1 LPLVVIAEKK
11 IRQPSP
17 PDPRTDPMEFSPVIE
32 AARNAELITVGGRVS
47 QVIGM
52 VIESQGPGIPVG
64 SVCSVETSGSGKV
77 LAEVVGFRE
86 GRVLLMPLAEM
97 RGIEPGGRIT
107 LVGGQARVPV
117 SRALLGRV
125 IDGLGRPMDGKG
137 PIQVEQEYPL
147 YAEPLNPMERERISE
162 PVDVG
167 VRAINGLLTLGKGQ
181 RIGILAGS
189 GVGKST
195 LLGMIAR
202 HTSADVSVI
211 ALIGERG
218 RELKDFIERD
228 LGPEGLSRSVVV
240 VATSDQPALVRMRG
254 AYLAMAVS
262 EFFRDQGRDVILMMD
277 SVTRFAMSSREV
289 GLAIGEPPTSRGYTP
304 SVFGQLPKL
313 LERAGTCTGK
323 GSITGIYTVLVE
335 GDDMNEPI
343 ADAVRSIVDGHI
355 VLSRDLASRGH
366 YPAIE
371 VMESVSRCMVDVV
384 DPEQMRYARRFLEI
398 MATYRRSEDLINIG
412 AYSRGS
418 NPKIDNAIEMI
429 DRLNGY
435 LRQEVEERVGFEES
449 VSQLAGIFLESGE
462 RGRQPGRRQ
471 GER

>member
-1 LPLVVIAEKK
+1 MMNLSPCIAVAAD
-11 IRQPSP
+11 QP
-17 PDPRTDPMEFSPVIE
+17 
-32 AARNAELITVGGRVS
+32 LITVRGRVN

-52 VIESQGPGIPVG
+52 VIESSGPGIPVG
-64 SVCSVETSGSGKV
+64 SICEVDLFRGQGKV
-77 LAEVVGFRE
+77 PAEVVGFRE
-86 GRVLLMPLAEM
+86 GRVLLMPLGEM
-97 RGIEPGGRIT
+97 RGVEPGSSIR
-107 LVGGQARVPV
+107 LVGGQARVTV
-117 SRALLGRV
+117 ADGLLGRV
-125 IDGLGRPMDGKG
+125 IDGLGNPMDDKG
-137 PIQVEQEYPL
+137 PLPHGTDYPL
-147 YAEPLNPMERERISE
+147 YAEPLNPMKRERIAE

-202 HTSADVSVI
+202 HTAADISVI

-228 LGPEGLSRSVVV
+228 LGPAGLARSVVV
-240 VATSDQPALVRMRG
+240 VATSDQPPLVRMRG
-254 AYLAMAVS
+254 AYLAMAIA
-262 EFFRDQGRDVILMMD
+262 EYFRDNGRDVVMMMD

-304 SVFGQLPKL
+304 SVFAQLPKL
-313 LERAGTCTGK
+313 LERAGTCEGK

-355 VLSRDLASRGH
+355 ILSRDLAARGH
-366 YPAIE
+366 YPAIDI
-371 VMESVSRCMVDVV
+371 MGSVSRCMTDVV
-384 DPEQMRYARRFLEI
+384 VREQVKAAHRFLETL
-398 MATYRRSEDLINIG
+398 ATYRRSEDLINIG
-412 AYSRGS
+412 AYAAGT
-418 NPKIDNAIEMI
+418 NPKIDKAIAMI

-435 LRQEVEERVGFEES
+435 LRQDVEQRFGYEES
-449 VSQLAGIFLESGE
+449 RQQLLALF
-462 RGRQPGRRQ
+462 R
-471 GER
+471 

>member
-1 LPLVVIAEKK
+1 MDLSGSIKIA
-11 IRQPSP
+11 RDTS
-17 PDPRTDPMEFSPVIE
+17 
-32 AARNAELITVGGRVS
+32 LISVGGRVN

-52 VIESQGPGIPVG
+52 VLESLGPGIPVG
-64 SVCSVETSGSGKV
+64 SICEVEVFKGQSKV

-86 GRVLLMPLAEM
+86 GRLLLMPLGEM
-97 RGIEPGGRIT
+97 RGIEPGSAIR
-107 LVGGQARVPV
+107 LVGGQASVPV
-117 SRALLGRV
+117 AESLLGRV
-125 IDGLGRPMDGKG
+125 IDGLGNPMDGKG
-137 PIQVEQEYPL
+137 PLDGEMHYPL
-147 YAEPLNPMERERISE
+147 YAEPLNPMSRERILE

-195 LLGMIAR
+195 LLGMVAR
-202 HTSADVSVI
+202 HTAADISVI

-228 LGPEGLSRSVVV
+228 LGPEGLARSVVV
-240 VATSDQPALVRMRG
+240 VATSDQPPLVRMRG
-254 AYLAMAVS
+254 AYLATAIS
-262 EFFRDQGRDVILMMD
+262 EFFRDKGRDVILMMD

-313 LERAGTCTGK
+313 LERAGTCEGK

-355 VLSRDLASRGH
+355 LLSRDLASQGH

-371 VMESVSRCMVDVV
+371 VMGSVSRCMTDVV
-384 DPEQMRYARRFLEI
+384 PKDQVRCAHKFLEV
-398 MATYRRSEDLINIG
+398 MSTYRRSEDLINIG
-412 AYSRGS
+412 AYVRGS
-418 NPKIDNAIEMI
+418 NPKIDNAIGMI
-429 DRLNGY
+429 DSLNSY
-435 LRQEVEERVGFEES
+435 LRQAVEEK
-449 VSQLAGIFLESGE
+449 VSFADSARQLAALFAAEEQAAASALRKG
-462 RGRQPGRRQ
+462 
-471 GER
+471 

>member
-1 LPLVVIAEKK
+1 MNLSHCLQVAQDTSLV
-11 IRQPSP
+11 S
-17 PDPRTDPMEFSPVIE
+17 
-32 AARNAELITVGGRVS
+32 VGGRVN

-52 VIESQGPGIPVG
+52 VLESLGPGIPVG
-64 SVCSVETSGSGKV
+64 SICEVSVFKNQGTV

-86 GRVLLMPLAEM
+86 GRVLLMPLGEM
-97 RGIEPGGRIT
+97 RGVEPGSAIR
-107 LVGGQARVPV
+107 LVGGQAGVPV
-117 SRALLGRV
+117 AESLLGRV
-125 IDGLGRPMDGKG
+125 IDGLGNPMDGKG
-137 PIQVEQEYPL
+137 PLRAEGQYPL
-147 YAEPLNPMERERISE
+147 YAEPLNPMERERILE

-202 HTSADVSVI
+202 HTAADISVI

-228 LGPEGLSRSVVV
+228 LGPEGLARSVVV
-240 VATSDQPALVRMRG
+240 VATSDQPPLVRMRG
-254 AYLAMAVS
+254 AYLATAIS
-262 EFFRDQGRDVILMMD
+262 EFFRDRGRDVILMMD

-313 LERAGTCTGK
+313 LERAGTCMGK

-355 VLSRDLASRGH
+355 VLSRDLASQGH
-366 YPAIE
+366 YPSIE
-371 VMESVSRCMVDVV
+371 VMGSVSRCMTDVV
-384 DPEQMRYARRFLEI
+384 PKDQVLVARKFLEV
-398 MATYRRSEDLINIG
+398 MSTYRRSEDLINIG
-412 AYSRGS
+412 AYAKGS
-418 NPKIDNAIEMI
+418 NPKIDNAITMI

-435 LRQEVEERVGFEES
+435 LKQQVEEKVSFAES
-449 VSQLAGIFLESGE
+449 ARQLAEIFAADG
-462 RGRQPGRRQ
+462 Q
-471 GER
+471 GV

>member
-1 LPLVVIAEKK
+1 MNLSPCLQVAQDTSLV
-11 IRQPSP
+11 S
-17 PDPRTDPMEFSPVIE
+17 
-32 AARNAELITVGGRVS
+32 VGGRVN

-52 VIESQGPGIPVG
+52 VLESLGPGIPVG
-64 SVCSVETSGSGKV
+64 SICEVSVFKGKGSV

-86 GRVLLMPLAEM
+86 GRVLLMPLGEM
-97 RGIEPGGRIT
+97 RGVEPGSAIR
-107 LVGGQARVPV
+107 LVGGQAGVV
-117 SRALLGRV
+117 VAESLLGRV
-125 IDGLGRPMDGKG
+125 IDGLGNPMDGKG
-137 PIQVEQEYPL
+137 PLQPEGQYPL
-147 YAEPLNPMERERISE
+147 YAEPLNPMERERILE

-202 HTSADVSVI
+202 HTAADISVI

-228 LGPEGLSRSVVV
+228 LGPEGLARSVVV
-240 VATSDQPALVRMRG
+240 VATSDQPSLVRMRG
-254 AYLAMAVS
+254 AYLATAIS
-262 EFFRDQGRDVILMMD
+262 EFFRDKGRDVILMMD

-313 LERAGTCTGK
+313 LERAGTCMGK

-355 VLSRDLASRGH
+355 VLSRDLASQGH
-366 YPAIE
+366 YPSIE
-371 VMESVSRCMVDVV
+371 VMGSVSRCMTDVV
-384 DPEQMRYARRFLEI
+384 SKDQVLAARRFLEV
-398 MATYRRSEDLINIG
+398 MSTYRRSEDLINIG
-412 AYSRGS
+412 AYAKGS
-418 NPKIDNAIEMI
+418 NPKIDNAITMI

-435 LRQEVEERVGFEES
+435 LKQPVEEKVSFAES
-449 VSQLAGIFLESGE
+449 GRQLAEIFAAEGQ
-462 RGRQPGRRQ
+462 GVPGK
-471 GER
+471 GK

>member
-1 LPLVVIAEKK
+1 MDLSRAIQIAE
-11 IRQPSP
+11 QAP
-17 PDPRTDPMEFSPVIE
+17 
-32 AARNAELITVGGRVS
+32 LITVGGRVN

-52 VIESQGPGIPVG
+52 VIESEGPGIPVG
-64 SVCSVETSGSGKV
+64 SICEVEVFKGASRV
-77 LAEVVGFRE
+77 PAEVVGFRE
-86 GRVLLMPLAEM
+86 GRVLLMPLGEM
-97 RGIEPGGRIT
+97 RGIEPGSAIRLI
-107 LVGGQARVPV
+107 GGQASVPV
-117 SRALLGRV
+117 SQNLLGRV
-125 IDGLGRPMDGKG
+125 IDGLGRPMDDKG
-137 PIQVEQEYPL
+137 PLATDQVYPL
-147 YAEPLNPMERERISE
+147 YAEPLNPMTRERILE

-202 HTSADVSVI
+202 HTAADISVI

-228 LGPEGLSRSVVV
+228 LGPEGLARSVVV
-240 VATSDQPALVRMRG
+240 VATSDQPPLVRMRG
-254 AYLAMAVS
+254 AYLAMAIA
-262 EFFRDQGRDVILMMD
+262 EYFRDLGRDVIMMMD

-313 LERAGTCTGK
+313 LERAGTCVGK

-355 VLSRDLASRGH
+355 ILSRDLASRGH
-366 YPAIE
+366 YPSIE
-371 VMESVSRCMVDVV
+371 VMGSVSRCMSDVV
-384 DPEQMRYARRFLEI
+384 AKDQVGLAHRFLEV

-412 AYSRGS
+412 AYARGS
-418 NPKIDNAIEMI
+418 NPKIDSAIEMI
-429 DRLNGY
+429 DRLNDY
-435 LRQEVEERVGFEES
+435 LRQPVDEKVGLAAS
-449 VSQLAGIFLESGE
+449 VAQLQELFSGAAK
-462 RGRQPGRRQ
+462 PAAPARR
-471 GER
+471 

>member
-1 LPLVVIAEKK
+1 
-11 IRQPSP
+11 
-17 PDPRTDPMEFSPVIE
+17 
-32 AARNAELITVGGRVS
+32 
-47 QVIGM
+47 
-52 VIESQGPGIPVG
+52 
-64 SVCSVETSGSGKV
+64 
-77 LAEVVGFRE
+77 
-86 GRVLLMPLAEM
+86 
-97 RGIEPGGRIT
+97 
-107 LVGGQARVPV
+107 
-117 SRALLGRV
+117 
-125 IDGLGRPMDGKG
+125 MDGKG
-137 PIQVEQEYPL
+137 PLRPEAQYPL
-147 YAEPLNPMERERISE
+147 YAAPLNPMERERILE

-202 HTSADVSVI
+202 HTAADISVI

-228 LGPEGLSRSVVV
+228 LGPEGLARSVVV
-240 VATSDQPALVRMRG
+240 VATSDQPPLVRMRG
-254 AYLAMAVS
+254 AYLATAIS
-262 EFFRDQGRDVILMMD
+262 EFFRDKGRDVILMMD

-313 LERAGTCTGK
+313 LERAGTCVGK

-355 VLSRDLASRGH
+355 ILSRDLASQGH
-366 YPAIE
+366 YPSIE
-371 VMESVSRCMVDVV
+371 VMGSISRCMTDVV
-384 DPEQMRYARRFLEI
+384 PREQVNVAHKFLEV

-412 AYSRGS
+412 AYAKGS
-418 NPKIDNAIEMI
+418 NPKIDNAIAMI

-435 LRQEVEERVGFEES
+435 LKQPVEEKVSFAES
-449 VSQLAGIFLESGE
+449 ARQLAEIFAPAGKSV
-462 RGRQPGRRQ
+462 
-471 GER
+471 